1 MSNKKPFSIHYLSS
15 KRLRQIN
22 FSIRDFALFFVF
34 LLIISVG
41 INYYLSINF
50 STDYYKD
57 KIEQAEQE
65 YSDVSQELL
74 DKINKMEREL
84 ALLEEKDS
92 EMRTY
97 AALPPLDEDIKVMGT
112 GGSEEELNEDDSST
126 ILDKLRNTIDSLSY
140 TLDAQKNSYDII
152 FNKIKS
158 NETMYRHIPSIM
170 PVESAYLGSQYGYR
184 TDPIDGKRRMH
195 SGLDFPV
202 NLNTD
207 VVATGD
213 GVVTKAQYDSGWG
226 RYIKIDHGYGYETI
240 YAHLWKINV
249 KKGQK
254 VKRGDKIGKS
264 GNSGR
269 AAGFHLHYEVHKN
282 NKTVDPLRSVSYTHL
297 TLPTKA

>member
-1 MSNKKPFSIHYLSS
+1 MNKNKFSFQFLSS
-15 KRLRQIN
+15 DRLHQIN
-22 FSIRDFALFFVF
+22 FSLSNFLIFFGVF
-34 LLIISVG
+34 IATLIVL
-41 INYYLSINF
+41 NYSLSLRF
-50 STDYYKD
+50 SEDYYKIKLEETD
-57 KIEQAEQE
+57 QK
-65 YSDVSQELL
+65 YSEVSQELL
-74 DKINKMEREL
+74 DRITQLENEL
-84 ALLEEKDS
+84 KLIEEKDL
-92 EMRTY
+92 ELRTY
-97 AALPPLDEDIKVMGT
+97 ATLAPLSDDVKAQGV
-112 GGSEEELNEDDSST
+112 GGSEVDINLNTADNSS
-126 ILDKLRNTIDSLSY
+126 IMFLKEKVDSL
-140 TLDAQKNSYDII
+140 AFAVNIQKDSFNTI

-158 NETMYRHIPSIM
+158 NEKMYRHIPSIS
-170 PVESAYLGSQYGYR
+170 PVKGYIGSKYGYR

-226 RYIKIDHGYGYETI
+226 RYIKIDHGYGYETV

-282 NKTVDPLRSVSYTHL
+282 NKTVDPLNYFFTGYID
-297 TLPTKA
+297 

>member
-1 MSNKKPFSIHYLSS
+1 MNKNKFSFQFLSS
-15 KRLRQIN
+15 DRLHQIN
-22 FSIRDFALFFVF
+22 FSLSNFLIFFGVF
-34 LLIISVG
+34 LAVLLVL
-41 INYYLSINF
+41 NYSLSLRF
-50 STDYYKD
+50 SEDYYKIKLEETD
-57 KIEQAEQE
+57 QK
-65 YSDVSQELL
+65 YSEVSQELL
-74 DKINKMEREL
+74 DRITQLENEL
-84 ALLEEKDS
+84 KLIEEKDS
-92 EMRTY
+92 ELRTY
-97 AALPPLDEDIKVMGT
+97 ATLAPLSDDVKAQGV
-112 GGSEEELNEDDSST
+112 GGSEVDMNL
-126 ILDKLRNTIDSLSY
+126 NTIDNSSIMFLKEKVDSL
-140 TLDAQKNSYDII
+140 AFAVNIQKDSFNTI

-158 NETMYRHIPSIM
+158 NEKMYRHIPSIS
-170 PVESAYLGSQYGYR
+170 PVKGYIGSKYGYR

-226 RYIKIDHGYGYETI
+226 RYIKIDHGYGYETV

-254 VKRGDKIGKS
+254 VKRGEKIGKS

-282 NKTVDPLRSVSYTHL
+282 NKTVDPLNYFFTGYID
-297 TLPTKA
+297 

>member
-1 MSNKKPFSIHYLSS
+1 MINKKKFSFQFLSS
-15 KRLRQIN
+15 EKLHQVN
-22 FSIRDFALFFVF
+22 FSISNFLIFFTVF
-34 LLIISVG
+34 TVSFIA
-41 INYYLSINF
+41 INYSLTQKF
-50 STDYYKD
+50 SDEYYKEKLKQTD
-57 KIEQAEQE
+57 EK
-65 YSDVSQELL
+65 YSAISQELI
-74 DKINKMEREL
+74 DKISKLEQEL
-84 ALLEEKDS
+84 KLIEEKDS
-92 EMRTY
+92 ELRTY
-97 AALPPLDEDIKVMGT
+97 ATLAPLSDDVKAKGV
-112 GGSEEELNEDDSST
+112 GGSTIEDSST
-126 ILDKLRNTIDSLSY
+126 EDLDGSSIMLLKDRVDSLAFAVDIQKDSY
-140 TLDAQKNSYDII
+140 NTI

-158 NETMYRHIPSIM
+158 NEKMFRHIPSIA
-170 PVESAYLGSQYGYR
+170 PVKGYIGSRYGYR

-282 NKTVDPLRSVSYTHL
+282 NKTVDPLRYFFTGYID
-297 TLPTKA
+297 

>member
-1 MSNKKPFSIHYLSS
+1 MNKNKFSFQFLSS
-15 KRLRQIN
+15 DRLHQIN
-22 FSIRDFALFFVF
+22 FSLSNFLIFFGVF
-34 LLIISVG
+34 LAVLFVL
-41 INYYLSINF
+41 NYSLSLRF
-50 STDYYKD
+50 SEDYYKIRLEETD
-57 KIEQAEQE
+57 QK
-65 YSDVSQELL
+65 YSEVSQELFDRITQL
-74 DKINKMEREL
+74 ENEL
-84 ALLEEKDS
+84 KLIEEKDS
-92 EMRTY
+92 ELRTY
-97 AALPPLDEDIKVMGT
+97 ATLAPLSDDVKAQGV
-112 GGSEEELNEDDSST
+112 GGSEVDINLNTADNSS
-126 ILDKLRNTIDSLSY
+126 IMFLKEKVDSL
-140 TLDAQKNSYDII
+140 AFAVNIQKDSFNTI

-158 NETMYRHIPSIM
+158 NEKMYRHIPSIS
-170 PVESAYLGSQYGYR
+170 PVKGYIGSKYGYR

-226 RYIKIDHGYGYETI
+226 RYIKIDHGYGYETV

-282 NKTVDPLRSVSYTHL
+282 NKTVDPLNYFFTGYID
-297 TLPTKA
+297 

>member
-1 MSNKKPFSIHYLSS
+1 MNKNKFSFQFLSS
-15 KRLRQIN
+15 DRLHQIN
-22 FSIRDFALFFVF
+22 FSLSNFLIFFGVFIAALLV
-34 LLIISVG
+34 L
-41 INYYLSINF
+41 NYSLSLRF
-50 STDYYKD
+50 SEDYYKIKLEETD
-57 KIEQAEQE
+57 QK
-65 YSDVSQELL
+65 YSEVSQELL
-74 DKINKMEREL
+74 DRITQLENEL
-84 ALLEEKDS
+84 KLIEEKDS
-92 EMRTY
+92 ELRTY
-97 AALPPLDEDIKVMGT
+97 ATLAPLSDDVKAQGV
-112 GGSEEELNEDDSST
+112 GGSEVDTNKNAVDNSS
-126 ILDKLRNTIDSLSY
+126 IMFLKEKVDSL
-140 TLDAQKNSYDII
+140 AFAVNIQKDSFNTI

-158 NETMYRHIPSIM
+158 NEKMYRHIPSIS
-170 PVESAYLGSQYGYR
+170 PVKGYIGSRYGYR

-213 GVVTKAQYDSGWG
+213 GVVIKAQYDSGWG
-226 RYIKIDHGYGYETI
+226 RYIKIDHGYGYETV

-282 NKTVDPLRSVSYTHL
+282 NKTVDPLNYFFTGYID
-297 TLPTKA
+297 

>member
-1 MSNKKPFSIHYLSS
+1 MNKNKFSFQFLSS
-15 KRLRQIN
+15 DRLHQIN
-22 FSIRDFALFFVF
+22 FSLSNFLISFGVFIAAL
-34 LLIISVG
+34 LAL
-41 INYYLSINF
+41 NYSLSLRF
-50 STDYYKD
+50 SEDYYKIKLEETD
-57 KIEQAEQE
+57 QK
-65 YSDVSQELL
+65 YSEVSQELL
-74 DKINKMEREL
+74 DRITQLENEL
-84 ALLEEKDS
+84 KLIEEKDS
-92 EMRTY
+92 ELRTY
-97 AALPPLDEDIKVMGT
+97 ATLAPLSDDVKAQGV
-112 GGSEEELNEDDSST
+112 GGSEVDVNVNTVDNSS
-126 ILDKLRNTIDSLSY
+126 IMFLKEKVDSL
-140 TLDAQKNSYDII
+140 AFAVNIQKDSFNTI

-158 NETMYRHIPSIM
+158 NEKMYRHIPSIS
-170 PVESAYLGSQYGYR
+170 PVKGYIGSKYGYR

-226 RYIKIDHGYGYETI
+226 RYIKIDHGYGYETV

-282 NKTVDPLRSVSYTHL
+282 NKTVDPLNYFFTGYID
-297 TLPTKA
+297 

>member
-1 MSNKKPFSIHYLSS
+1 MNKNKFSFQFLSS
-15 KRLRQIN
+15 DRLHQIN
-22 FSIRDFALFFVF
+22 FSLSNFLIFFGVF
-34 LLIISVG
+34 IAVLLVL
-41 INYYLSINF
+41 NYSLSLRF
-50 STDYYKD
+50 SEDYYKIKLEESD
-57 KIEQAEQE
+57 QK
-65 YSDVSQELL
+65 YSEVSQELL
-74 DKINKMEREL
+74 DRITQLENEL
-84 ALLEEKDS
+84 KLIEEKDS
-92 EMRTY
+92 ELRTY
-97 AALPPLDEDIKVMGT
+97 ATLAPLSDDVKAQGV
-112 GGSEEELNEDDSST
+112 GGSEVDMNL
-126 ILDKLRNTIDSLSY
+126 NTIDNSSIMFLKEKVDSL
-140 TLDAQKNSYDII
+140 AFAVNIQKDSFNTI

-158 NETMYRHIPSIM
+158 NEKMYRHIPSIS
-170 PVESAYLGSQYGYR
+170 PVKGYIGSKYGYR

-226 RYIKIDHGYGYETI
+226 RYIKIDHGYGYETV

-282 NKTVDPLRSVSYTHL
+282 NKTVDPLNYFFTGYID
-297 TLPTKA
+297 

>member
-1 MSNKKPFSIHYLSS
+1 MINKKKFSFQFLSS
-15 KRLRQIN
+15 EKLHQVN
-22 FSIRDFALFFVF
+22 FSISNFLIFFTVF
-34 LLIISVG
+34 TVSFIA
-41 INYYLSINF
+41 INYSLTQKF
-50 STDYYKD
+50 SDEYYKEKLKQTD
-57 KIEQAEQE
+57 EK
-65 YSDVSQELL
+65 YSAISQELI
-74 DKINKMEREL
+74 DKISKLEQEL
-84 ALLEEKDS
+84 KLIEEKDS
-92 EMRTY
+92 ELRTY
-97 AALPPLDEDIKVMGT
+97 ATLAPLSDDVKAKGV
-112 GGSEEELNEDDSST
+112 GGSTIEDSST
-126 ILDKLRNTIDSLSY
+126 EDLDGSSIMLLKDRVDSLAFAVDIQKDSY
-140 TLDAQKNSYDII
+140 NTI

-158 NETMYRHIPSIM
+158 NEKMFRHIPSIA
-170 PVESAYLGSQYGYR
+170 PVKGYIGSRYGYR

-240 YAHLWKINV
+240 YAHLWKIHV

-282 NKTVDPLRSVSYTHL
+282 NKTVDPLRYFFTGYID
-297 TLPTKA
+297 

>member
-1 MSNKKPFSIHYLSS
+1 MINKKKFSFQFLSS
-15 KRLRQIN
+15 EKLHQVN
-22 FSIRDFALFFVF
+22 FSISNFLIFFTVF
-34 LLIISVG
+34 TVSFIA
-41 INYYLSINF
+41 INYSLTQKF
-50 STDYYKD
+50 SDEYYKEKLKQTD
-57 KIEQAEQE
+57 EK
-65 YSDVSQELL
+65 YSAISQELI
-74 DKINKMEREL
+74 DKISKLEQEL
-84 ALLEEKDS
+84 KLIEEKDS
-92 EMRTY
+92 ELRTY
-97 AALPPLDEDIKVMGT
+97 ATLAPLSDDVKAKGV
-112 GGSEEELNEDDSST
+112 GGSTIEGSST
-126 ILDKLRNTIDSLSY
+126 EDLDGSSIMLLKDRVDNLAFAVDIQKDSYNT
-140 TLDAQKNSYDII
+140 I

-158 NETMYRHIPSIM
+158 NEKMFRHIPSIA
-170 PVESAYLGSQYGYR
+170 PVKGYIGSRYGYR

-282 NKTVDPLRSVSYTHL
+282 NKTVDPLRYFFTGYID
-297 TLPTKA
+297 

>member
-1 MSNKKPFSIHYLSS
+1 MFIA
-15 KRLRQIN
+15 
-22 FSIRDFALFFVF
+22 AL
-34 LLIISVG
+34 LA
-41 INYYLSINF
+41 INYSLSLRF
-50 STDYYKD
+50 SEDYYKIKLEETD
-57 KIEQAEQE
+57 QK
-65 YSDVSQELL
+65 YSEVSQELL
-74 DKINKMEREL
+74 DRITQLENEL
-84 ALLEEKDS
+84 KLIEEKDS
-92 EMRTY
+92 ELRTY
-97 AALPPLDEDIKVMGT
+97 ATLAPLSDDVKAQGV
-112 GGSEEELNEDDSST
+112 GGSEVDTNKNAVDNSS
-126 ILDKLRNTIDSLSY
+126 IMFLKEKVDSL
-140 TLDAQKNSYDII
+140 AFAVNIQKDSFNTI

-158 NETMYRHIPSIM
+158 NEKMYRHIPSIS
-170 PVESAYLGSQYGYR
+170 PVKGYIGSKYGYR

-226 RYIKIDHGYGYETI
+226 RYIKIDHGYGYETV

-282 NKTVDPLRSVSYTHL
+282 NKTVDPLNYFFTGYID
-297 TLPTKA
+297 

>member
-1 MSNKKPFSIHYLSS
+1 MINKKKFSFQFLSS
-15 KRLRQIN
+15 EKLHQVN
-22 FSIRDFALFFVF
+22 FSISNFLIFFTVF
-34 LLIISVG
+34 TVSFIA
-41 INYYLSINF
+41 INYSLTQKF
-50 STDYYKD
+50 SDEYYKE
-57 KIEQAEQE
+57 KLEQTDEK
-65 YSDVSQELL
+65 YSAISQELI
-74 DKINKMEREL
+74 DKISKLEQEL
-84 ALLEEKDS
+84 KLIEEKDS
-92 EMRTY
+92 ELRTY
-97 AALPPLDEDIKVMGT
+97 ATLAPLSDDVKAKGV
-112 GGSEEELNEDDSST
+112 GGSTIEDSST
-126 ILDKLRNTIDSLSY
+126 EDLDGSSIMLLKDRVDSLAFAVDIQKDSY
-140 TLDAQKNSYDII
+140 NTI

-158 NETMYRHIPSIM
+158 NEKMFRHIPSIA
-170 PVESAYLGSQYGYR
+170 PVKGYIGSRYGYR

-282 NKTVDPLRSVSYTHL
+282 NKTVDPLRYFFTGYID
-297 TLPTKA
+297 

>member
-1 MSNKKPFSIHYLSS
+1 MINKKKFSFQFLSS
-15 KRLRQIN
+15 EKLHQVN
-22 FSIRDFALFFVF
+22 FSISNFLIFFTVF
-34 LLIISVG
+34 TVSFIA
-41 INYYLSINF
+41 INYSLTQKF
-50 STDYYKD
+50 SDEYYKEKLKQTD
-57 KIEQAEQE
+57 EK
-65 YSDVSQELL
+65 YSAISQELI
-74 DKINKMEREL
+74 DKISKLEQEL
-84 ALLEEKDS
+84 KLIEEKDS
-92 EMRTY
+92 ELRTY
-97 AALPPLDEDIKVMGT
+97 ATLAPLSDDVKAKGV
-112 GGSEEELNEDDSST
+112 GGSSIEDSST
-126 ILDKLRNTIDSLSY
+126 EDLDGSSIMLLKDRVDSLAFAVDIQKDSY
-140 TLDAQKNSYDII
+140 NTI

-158 NETMYRHIPSIM
+158 NEKMFRHIPSIA
-170 PVESAYLGSQYGYR
+170 PVKGYIGSRYGYR

-282 NKTVDPLRSVSYTHL
+282 NKTVDPLRYFFTGYID
-297 TLPTKA
+297 

>member
-1 MSNKKPFSIHYLSS
+1 MNKNKFSFQFLSS
-15 KRLRQIN
+15 DRLHQIN
-22 FSIRDFALFFVF
+22 FSLSNFLIFFGVF
-34 LLIISVG
+34 LAVLLVL
-41 INYYLSINF
+41 NYSLSLRF
-50 STDYYKD
+50 SEDYYKIKLEETD
-57 KIEQAEQE
+57 QK
-65 YSDVSQELL
+65 YSEVSQELL
-74 DKINKMEREL
+74 DRITQLENEL
-84 ALLEEKDS
+84 KLIEEKDS
-92 EMRTY
+92 ELRTY
-97 AALPPLDEDIKVMGT
+97 ATLAPLSDDVKAQGV
-112 GGSEEELNEDDSST
+112 GGSEVDMNL
-126 ILDKLRNTIDSLSY
+126 NTIDNSSILFLKEKVDSL
-140 TLDAQKNSYDII
+140 AFAVNIQKDSFNTI

-158 NETMYRHIPSIM
+158 NEKMYRHIPSIS
-170 PVESAYLGSQYGYR
+170 PVKGYIGSKYGYR

-226 RYIKIDHGYGYETI
+226 RYIKIDHGYGYETV

-282 NKTVDPLRSVSYTHL
+282 NKTVDPLNYFFTGYID
-297 TLPTKA
+297 

>member
-1 MSNKKPFSIHYLSS
+1 MNKNKFSFQFLSS
-15 KRLRQIN
+15 DRLHQIN
-22 FSIRDFALFFVF
+22 FSLSNFLISFGMFIAAL
-34 LLIISVG
+34 LAL
-41 INYYLSINF
+41 NYSLSLRF
-50 STDYYKD
+50 SEDYYKIKLEETD
-57 KIEQAEQE
+57 QK
-65 YSDVSQELL
+65 YSEVSQELL
-74 DKINKMEREL
+74 DRITQLENEL
-84 ALLEEKDS
+84 KLIEEKDS
-92 EMRTY
+92 ELRTY
-97 AALPPLDEDIKVMGT
+97 ATLAPLSDDVKAQGV
-112 GGSEEELNEDDSST
+112 GGSEVDMNKNAVDNSS
-126 ILDKLRNTIDSLSY
+126 IMFLKEKVDSL
-140 TLDAQKNSYDII
+140 AFAVNIQKDSFNTI

-158 NETMYRHIPSIM
+158 NEKMYRHIPSIS
-170 PVESAYLGSQYGYR
+170 PVKGYIGSRYGYR

-226 RYIKIDHGYGYETI
+226 RYIKIDHGYGYETV

-282 NKTVDPLRSVSYTHL
+282 NKTVDPLNYFFTGYID
-297 TLPTKA
+297 

>member
-1 MSNKKPFSIHYLSS
+1 MNKNKFSFQFLSS
-15 KRLRQIN
+15 DRLHQIN
-22 FSIRDFALFFVF
+22 FSLSNFLISFGMFIAAL
-34 LLIISVG
+34 LAL
-41 INYYLSINF
+41 NYSLSLRF
-50 STDYYKD
+50 SEDYYKIKLEETD
-57 KIEQAEQE
+57 QK
-65 YSDVSQELL
+65 YSEVSKELL
-74 DKINKMEREL
+74 DRITQLENEL
-84 ALLEEKDS
+84 KLIEEKDS
-92 EMRTY
+92 ELRTY
-97 AALPPLDEDIKVMGT
+97 ATLAPLSDDVKAQGV
-112 GGSEEELNEDDSST
+112 GGSEVDMNKNAVDNSS
-126 ILDKLRNTIDSLSY
+126 IMFLKEKVDSL
-140 TLDAQKNSYDII
+140 AFAVNIQKDSFNTI

-158 NETMYRHIPSIM
+158 NEKMYRHIPSIS
-170 PVESAYLGSQYGYR
+170 PVKGYIGSKYGYR

-226 RYIKIDHGYGYETI
+226 RYIKIDHGYGYETV
-240 YAHLWKINV
+240 YAHLWKIDV

-282 NKTVDPLRSVSYTHL
+282 NKTVDPLNYFFTGYVD
-297 TLPTKA
+297 

>member
-1 MSNKKPFSIHYLSS
+1 MINKKKFSFQFLSS
-15 KRLRQIN
+15 EKLHQVN
-22 FSIRDFALFFVF
+22 FSISNFLIFFTVF
-34 LLIISVG
+34 TVSFIA
-41 INYYLSINF
+41 INYSLTQKF
-50 STDYYKD
+50 SDEYYKEKLKQTDEKYSAISKELID
-57 KIEQAEQE
+57 KISKLEQE
-65 YSDVSQELL
+65 LKL
-74 DKINKMEREL
+74 I
-84 ALLEEKDS
+84 EEKDS
-92 EMRTY
+92 ELRTY
-97 AALPPLDEDIKVMGT
+97 ATLAPLSDDVKAKGV
-112 GGSEEELNEDDSST
+112 GGSTIEDSST
-126 ILDKLRNTIDSLSY
+126 EDLDGSSIMLLKDRVDSLAFAVDIQKDSY
-140 TLDAQKNSYDII
+140 NTI

-158 NETMYRHIPSIM
+158 NEKMFRHIPSIA
-170 PVESAYLGSQYGYR
+170 PVKGYIGSRYGYR

-282 NKTVDPLRSVSYTHL
+282 NKTVDPLRYFFTGYID
-297 TLPTKA
+297 

>member
-1 MSNKKPFSIHYLSS
+1 MNKNKFSFQFLSS
-15 KRLRQIN
+15 DRLHQIN
-22 FSIRDFALFFVF
+22 FSLSNFLIFFGVF
-34 LLIISVG
+34 IAVLLVL
-41 INYYLSINF
+41 NYSLSLRF
-50 STDYYKD
+50 SEDYYKIKLEETD
-57 KIEQAEQE
+57 QK
-65 YSDVSQELL
+65 YSEVSQELL
-74 DKINKMEREL
+74 DRITQLENEL
-84 ALLEEKDS
+84 KLIEEKDS
-92 EMRTY
+92 ELRTY
-97 AALPPLDEDIKVMGT
+97 ATLAPLSDDVKAQGV
-112 GGSEEELNEDDSST
+112 GGSEVDMNL
-126 ILDKLRNTIDSLSY
+126 NTIDNSSILFLKEKVDSL
-140 TLDAQKNSYDII
+140 AFAVNIQKDSFNTI

-158 NETMYRHIPSIM
+158 NEKMYRHIPSIS
-170 PVESAYLGSQYGYR
+170 PVKGYIGSKYGYR

-226 RYIKIDHGYGYETI
+226 RYIKIDHGYGYETV

-282 NKTVDPLRSVSYTHL
+282 NKTVDPLNYFFTGYID
-297 TLPTKA
+297 

>member
-1 MSNKKPFSIHYLSS
+1 MNKNKFSFQFLSS
-15 KRLRQIN
+15 DRLHQIN
-22 FSIRDFALFFVF
+22 FSLTNFLTFFGVFITALLV
-34 LLIISVG
+34 L
-41 INYYLSINF
+41 NYSLSLRF
-50 STDYYKD
+50 SEDYYKIKLEETD
-57 KIEQAEQE
+57 QK
-65 YSDVSQELL
+65 YSEVSKELL
-74 DKINKMEREL
+74 DRITQLENEL
-84 ALLEEKDS
+84 KLIEEKDS
-92 EMRTY
+92 ELRTY
-97 AALPPLDEDIKVMGT
+97 ATLSPLSDDVKAQGV
-112 GGSEEELNEDDSST
+112 GGSEVDMNLNTVDNSS
-126 ILDKLRNTIDSLSY
+126 IMFLKEKVDSL
-140 TLDAQKNSYDII
+140 AFAVNIQKDSFNTI

-158 NETMYRHIPSIM
+158 NEKMYRHIPSIS
-170 PVESAYLGSQYGYR
+170 PVKGYIGSKYGYR

-226 RYIKIDHGYGYETI
+226 RYIKIDHGYGYETV

-282 NKTVDPLRSVSYTHL
+282 NKTVDPLNYFFTGYID
-297 TLPTKA
+297 

>member
-1 MSNKKPFSIHYLSS
+1 MNKNKFSFQFLSS
-15 KRLRQIN
+15 DRLHQIN
-22 FSIRDFALFFVF
+22 FSLSNFLIFFGVFIAALLV
-34 LLIISVG
+34 L
-41 INYYLSINF
+41 NYSLSLRF
-50 STDYYKD
+50 SEDYYKIKLEETD
-57 KIEQAEQE
+57 QK

-74 DKINKMEREL
+74 DRITKLENEL
-84 ALLEEKDS
+84 KLIEEKDS
-92 EMRTY
+92 ELRTY
-97 AALPPLDEDIKVMGT
+97 ATLAPLSDDVKAQGV
-112 GGSEEELNEDDSST
+112 GGSEVDLTLNTVDDSS
-126 ILDKLRNTIDSLSY
+126 IMLLKEKVDSL
-140 TLDAQKNSYDII
+140 AFAVNIQKDSFNTI

-158 NETMYRHIPSIM
+158 NEKMYRHIPSIS
-170 PVESAYLGSQYGYR
+170 PVKGYIGSKYGYR

-213 GVVTKAQYDSGWG
+213 GVVIKAQYDSGWG
-226 RYIKIDHGYGYETI
+226 RYIKIDHGYGYETV

-282 NKTVDPLRSVSYTHL
+282 NKTVDPLNYFFTGYID
-297 TLPTKA
+297 

>member
-1 MSNKKPFSIHYLSS
+1 MINKKKFSFQFLSS
-15 KRLRQIN
+15 ERLHQIN
-22 FSIRDFALFFVF
+22 FSVSNVLIFLAVF
-34 LLIISVG
+34 ITSFIA
-41 INYYLSINF
+41 INYSLSQKF
-50 STDYYKD
+50 SDEYYKEKLKQTD
-57 KIEQAEQE
+57 EK
-65 YSDVSQELL
+65 YSEISQELL
-74 DKINKMEREL
+74 EKISRLEEEL
-84 ALLEEKDS
+84 KLIEEKDS
-92 EMRTY
+92 ELRTY
-97 AALPPLDEDIKVMGT
+97 ATLAPLSEDVKAQGV
-112 GGSEEELNEDDSST
+112 GGSTVEEISTEDSSDSS
-126 ILDKLRNTIDSLSY
+126 IMLLKDRVDSLAFAVDIQKDSY
-140 TLDAQKNSYDII
+140 NTI

-158 NETMYRHIPSIM
+158 NEKMYRHIPSIS
-170 PVESAYLGSQYGYR
+170 PVKGYIGSKYGYR

-282 NKTVDPLRSVSYTHL
+282 NKTVDPLRYFFTGYID
-297 TLPTKA
+297 

>member
-1 MSNKKPFSIHYLSS
+1 MINKKKFSFQFLSS
-15 KRLRQIN
+15 EKLHQVN
-22 FSIRDFALFFVF
+22 FSISNFLIFFTVF
-34 LLIISVG
+34 TVSFIA
-41 INYYLSINF
+41 INYSLTQKF
-50 STDYYKD
+50 SDEYYKEKLKQTD
-57 KIEQAEQE
+57 EK
-65 YSDVSQELL
+65 YSAISQELI
-74 DKINKMEREL
+74 DKISKLEQEL
-84 ALLEEKDS
+84 KLIEEKDS
-92 EMRTY
+92 ELRTY
-97 AALPPLDEDIKVMGT
+97 ATLAPLSDDVKAKGV
-112 GGSEEELNEDDSST
+112 GGSTIEDSST
-126 ILDKLRNTIDSLSY
+126 EDLDGSSIMLLKDRVDSLAFAVDIQKDSY
-140 TLDAQKNSYDII
+140 NTI

-158 NETMYRHIPSIM
+158 NEKMFRHIPSIA
-170 PVESAYLGSQYGYR
+170 PVKGYIGSRYGYR

-282 NKTVDPLRSVSYTHL
+282 NKTVDPLNYFFTGYID
-297 TLPTKA
+297 

>member
-1 MSNKKPFSIHYLSS
+1 MIKNKFSFQFLSS
-15 KRLRQIN
+15 DRLHQIN
-22 FSIRDFALFFVF
+22 FSLSNFLIFFGVF
-34 LLIISVG
+34 IATLVVL
-41 INYYLSINF
+41 NYSLSLRF
-50 STDYYKD
+50 SEDYYKIKLEETD
-57 KIEQAEQE
+57 QK
-65 YSDVSQELL
+65 YSEVSQELL
-74 DKINKMEREL
+74 DRITQLENEL
-84 ALLEEKDS
+84 KLIEEKDS
-92 EMRTY
+92 ELRTY
-97 AALPPLDEDIKVMGT
+97 ATLAPLSDDVKAQGV
-112 GGSEEELNEDDSST
+112 GGSEVDVNVNTVDNSS
-126 ILDKLRNTIDSLSY
+126 IMFLKEKVDSL
-140 TLDAQKNSYDII
+140 AFAVNIQKDSFNTI

-158 NETMYRHIPSIM
+158 NEKMYRHIPSIS
-170 PVESAYLGSQYGYR
+170 PVKGYIGSRYGYR
-184 TDPIDGKRRMH
+184 TDPIDGKKRMH

-226 RYIKIDHGYGYETI
+226 RYIKIDHGYGYETV

-282 NKTVDPLRSVSYTHL
+282 NKTVDPLNYFFTGYID
-297 TLPTKA
+297 

>member
-1 MSNKKPFSIHYLSS
+1 MNKNKFSFQFLSS
-15 KRLRQIN
+15 DRLHQIN
-22 FSIRDFALFFVF
+22 FSLSNFLIFFGVVIVAL
-34 LLIISVG
+34 LLL
-41 INYYLSINF
+41 NYSLSLRF
-50 STDYYKD
+50 SEDYYKFKLEETD
-57 KIEQAEQE
+57 QK

-74 DKINKMEREL
+74 DRITQLENEL
-84 ALLEEKDS
+84 KLIEEKDL
-92 EMRTY
+92 ELRTY
-97 AALPPLDEDIKVMGT
+97 ATLAPLSDDVKAQGV
-112 GGSEEELNEDDSST
+112 GGSEVDLTLNTVDDSS
-126 ILDKLRNTIDSLSY
+126 IMLLKEKVDSLAFAVNIQKDSY
-140 TLDAQKNSYDII
+140 NTI

-158 NETMYRHIPSIM
+158 NEKMYRHIPSIS
-170 PVESAYLGSQYGYR
+170 PVKGYIGSKYGYR

-226 RYIKIDHGYGYETI
+226 RYIKIDHGYGYETV

-282 NKTVDPLRSVSYTHL
+282 NKTVDPLNYFFTGYID
-297 TLPTKA
+297 

>member
-1 MSNKKPFSIHYLSS
+1 MNKNKFSFQFLSS
-15 KRLRQIN
+15 DRLHQIN
-22 FSIRDFALFFVF
+22 FSLSNFLIFFGVF
-34 LLIISVG
+34 IAVLLVL
-41 INYYLSINF
+41 NYSLSLRF
-50 STDYYKD
+50 SEDYYKIKLEETD
-57 KIEQAEQE
+57 QK
-65 YSDVSQELL
+65 YSEVSQELL
-74 DKINKMEREL
+74 DRITQLENEL
-84 ALLEEKDS
+84 KLIEEKDS
-92 EMRTY
+92 ELRTY
-97 AALPPLDEDIKVMGT
+97 ATLAPLSDDVKAQGV
-112 GGSEEELNEDDSST
+112 GGSEVDMNLNTADNSS
-126 ILDKLRNTIDSLSY
+126 IMFLKEKVDSL
-140 TLDAQKNSYDII
+140 AFAVNIQKDSFNTI

-158 NETMYRHIPSIM
+158 NEKMYRHIPSIS
-170 PVESAYLGSQYGYR
+170 PVKGYIGSKYGYR

-202 NLNTD
+202 NLHTD

-226 RYIKIDHGYGYETI
+226 RYIKIDHGYGYETV

-282 NKTVDPLRSVSYTHL
+282 NKTVDPLNYFFTGYID
-297 TLPTKA
+297 

>member
-1 MSNKKPFSIHYLSS
+1 MNKKKFSFQFLSS
-15 KRLRQIN
+15 DRLHQIN
-22 FSIRDFALFFVF
+22 FSLSNFLISFGIFIAAL
-34 LLIISVG
+34 LAL
-41 INYYLSINF
+41 NYSLSLRF
-50 STDYYKD
+50 SEDYYKIKLEETD
-57 KIEQAEQE
+57 QK
-65 YSDVSQELL
+65 YSEVSQELL
-74 DKINKMEREL
+74 DRITQLENEL
-84 ALLEEKDS
+84 KLIEEKDS
-92 EMRTY
+92 ELRTY
-97 AALPPLDEDIKVMGT
+97 ATLAPLSDDVKAQGV
-112 GGSEEELNEDDSST
+112 GGSEVDMNLNTADNSS
-126 ILDKLRNTIDSLSY
+126 IMFLKEKVDSL
-140 TLDAQKNSYDII
+140 AFAVNIQKDSFNTI

-158 NETMYRHIPSIM
+158 NEKMYRHIPSIS
-170 PVESAYLGSQYGYR
+170 PVKGYIGSKYGYR

-226 RYIKIDHGYGYETI
+226 RYIKIDHGYGYETV

-282 NKTVDPLRSVSYTHL
+282 NKTVDPLNYFFTGYID
-297 TLPTKA
+297 

>member
-1 MSNKKPFSIHYLSS
+1 MINKRKFSFQFLWSEKVH
-15 KRLRQIN
+15 QVN
-22 FSIRDFALFFVF
+22 FSISNFLIFLTVF
-34 LLIISVG
+34 TVSFIA
-41 INYYLSINF
+41 INYSLTQKF
-50 STDYYKD
+50 SDEYYKEKLKQTD
-57 KIEQAEQE
+57 EK
-65 YSDVSQELL
+65 YSAISQELI
-74 DKINKMEREL
+74 DKISKLEQEL
-84 ALLEEKDS
+84 KLIEEKDS
-92 EMRTY
+92 ELRTY
-97 AALPPLDEDIKVMGT
+97 ATLAPLSDDVKAKGV
-112 GGSEEELNEDDSST
+112 GGSTIEDSST
-126 ILDKLRNTIDSLSY
+126 EDLDGSSIMLLKDRVDSLAFAVDIQKDSY
-140 TLDAQKNSYDII
+140 NTI

-158 NETMYRHIPSIM
+158 NEKMFRHIPSIA
-170 PVESAYLGSQYGYR
+170 PVKGYIGSRYGYR

-282 NKTVDPLRSVSYTHL
+282 NKTVDPLRYFFTGYID
-297 TLPTKA
+297 

>member
-1 MSNKKPFSIHYLSS
+1 MNKNKFSFQFLSS
-15 KRLRQIN
+15 DRLHQIN
-22 FSIRDFALFFVF
+22 FSLSNFLISFGVF
-34 LLIISVG
+34 IAVLLVL
-41 INYYLSINF
+41 NYSLSLRF
-50 STDYYKD
+50 SEDYYKIKLKETD
-57 KIEQAEQE
+57 QK
-65 YSDVSQELL
+65 YSEVSQELL
-74 DKINKMEREL
+74 DRITQLENEL
-84 ALLEEKDS
+84 NLIEEKDS
-92 EMRTY
+92 ELRTY
-97 AALPPLDEDIKVMGT
+97 ATLAPLSDDVKAQGV
-112 GGSEEELNEDDSST
+112 GGSEVDLTLNTVDDSS
-126 ILDKLRNTIDSLSY
+126 IMLLKEKVDSLAFAVNIQKDSY
-140 TLDAQKNSYDII
+140 NTI

-158 NETMYRHIPSIM
+158 NEKMYRHIPSIS
-170 PVESAYLGSQYGYR
+170 PVKGYIGSKYGYR

-226 RYIKIDHGYGYETI
+226 RYIKIDHGYGYETV

-282 NKTVDPLRSVSYTHL
+282 NKTVDPLNYFFTGYID
-297 TLPTKA
+297 

>member
-1 MSNKKPFSIHYLSS
+1 MNKNKFSFQFLSS
-15 KRLRQIN
+15 DRLHQIN
-22 FSIRDFALFFVF
+22 FSLSNFLIFFGVF
-34 LLIISVG
+34 IAVLLVL
-41 INYYLSINF
+41 NYSLSLRF
-50 STDYYKD
+50 SEDYYKI
-57 KIEQAEQE
+57 KLEQTDQK
-65 YSDVSQELL
+65 YSEVSQELL
-74 DKINKMEREL
+74 DRITQLENEL
-84 ALLEEKDS
+84 KLIEEKDS
-92 EMRTY
+92 ELRTY
-97 AALPPLDEDIKVMGT
+97 ATLAPLSDDVKAQGV
-112 GGSEEELNEDDSST
+112 GGSEVDLTLNTVDDSS
-126 ILDKLRNTIDSLSY
+126 IMLLKEKVDSLAFAVNIQKDSY
-140 TLDAQKNSYDII
+140 NTI

-158 NETMYRHIPSIM
+158 NEKMYRHIPSIS
-170 PVESAYLGSQYGYR
+170 PVKGYIGSKYGYR

-226 RYIKIDHGYGYETI
+226 RYIKIDHGYGYETV

-282 NKTVDPLRSVSYTHL
+282 NKTVDPLNYFFTGYID
-297 TLPTKA
+297 

>member
-1 MSNKKPFSIHYLSS
+1 MINKKKFSFQFLSS
-15 KRLRQIN
+15 EKLHQIN
-22 FSIRDFALFFVF
+22 FSVSNFLIFFTVFAVSF
-34 LLIISVG
+34 IA
-41 INYYLSINF
+41 INYSLTQKF
-50 STDYYKD
+50 SDEYYKEKLKQTD
-57 KIEQAEQE
+57 EK
-65 YSDVSQELL
+65 YSEISQELI
-74 DKINKMEREL
+74 DKISKLEEEL
-84 ALLEEKDS
+84 KLIEEKDS
-92 EMRTY
+92 ELRTY
-97 AALPPLDEDIKVMGT
+97 ATLAPLSDDVKAKGV
-112 GGSEEELNEDDSST
+112 GGSTIEDSST
-126 ILDKLRNTIDSLSY
+126 EDFDGDNIMLLKDRVDSLAFAVDIQKDSY
-140 TLDAQKNSYDII
+140 NTI

-158 NETMYRHIPSIM
+158 NEKMYRHIPSIA
-170 PVESAYLGSQYGYR
+170 PVKGYIGSRYGYR

-282 NKTVDPLRSVSYTHL
+282 NKTVDPLRYFFTGYID
-297 TLPTKA
+297 

>member
-1 MSNKKPFSIHYLSS
+1 MNKNKFSFQFLSS
-15 KRLRQIN
+15 DRLHQIN
-22 FSIRDFALFFVF
+22 FSLSNFLIFFGVF
-34 LLIISVG
+34 IAVLLVL
-41 INYYLSINF
+41 NYSLSLRF
-50 STDYYKD
+50 SEDYYKIKLEETD
-57 KIEQAEQE
+57 QK
-65 YSDVSQELL
+65 YSEVSQELL
-74 DKINKMEREL
+74 DRITQLENEL
-84 ALLEEKDS
+84 KLIEEKDS
-92 EMRTY
+92 ELRTY
-97 AALPPLDEDIKVMGT
+97 ATLAPLSDDVKAQGV
-112 GGSEEELNEDDSST
+112 GGSEVDLTLNKVDDSS
-126 ILDKLRNTIDSLSY
+126 IMLLKEKVDSL
-140 TLDAQKNSYDII
+140 AFAVNIQKDSFNTI

-158 NETMYRHIPSIM
+158 NEKMYRHIPSIS
-170 PVESAYLGSQYGYR
+170 PVKGYIGSRYGYR
-184 TDPIDGKRRMH
+184 TDPIDGKKRMH

-226 RYIKIDHGYGYETI
+226 RYIKIDHGYGYETV

-282 NKTVDPLRSVSYTHL
+282 NKTVDPLNYFFTGYID
-297 TLPTKA
+297 

>member
-1 MSNKKPFSIHYLSS
+1 MNKNKFSFQFLSS
-15 KRLRQIN
+15 DRLHQIN
-22 FSIRDFALFFVF
+22 FSLSNFLIFFGVF
-34 LLIISVG
+34 IAVLLVL
-41 INYYLSINF
+41 NYSLSLRF
-50 STDYYKD
+50 SEDYYKIKLEETD
-57 KIEQAEQE
+57 QK
-65 YSDVSQELL
+65 YSEVSQELL
-74 DKINKMEREL
+74 DRITQLENEL
-84 ALLEEKDS
+84 KLIEEKDS
-92 EMRTY
+92 ELRTY
-97 AALPPLDEDIKVMGT
+97 ATLAPLSDDVKAQGV
-112 GGSEEELNEDDSST
+112 GGSEVDMKLNTVDNSS
-126 ILDKLRNTIDSLSY
+126 IMFLKEKVDSL
-140 TLDAQKNSYDII
+140 AFAVNIQKDSFNTI

-158 NETMYRHIPSIM
+158 NEKMYRHIPSIS
-170 PVESAYLGSQYGYR
+170 PVKGYIGSKYGYR

-226 RYIKIDHGYGYETI
+226 RYIKIDHGYGYETV

-282 NKTVDPLRSVSYTHL
+282 NKTVDPLNYFFTGYID
-297 TLPTKA
+297 

>member
-1 MSNKKPFSIHYLSS
+1 MNKNKFSFQFLSS
-15 KRLRQIN
+15 DRLHQIN
-22 FSIRDFALFFVF
+22 FSLSNFLIFFGVF
-34 LLIISVG
+34 IATLVVL
-41 INYYLSINF
+41 NYSLSLRF
-50 STDYYKD
+50 SEDYYKIKLEETD
-57 KIEQAEQE
+57 QK
-65 YSDVSQELL
+65 YSEVSQELL
-74 DKINKMEREL
+74 DRITQLENEL
-84 ALLEEKDS
+84 KLIEEKDS
-92 EMRTY
+92 ELRTY
-97 AALPPLDEDIKVMGT
+97 ATLAPLSDDVKAQGVGGT
-112 GGSEEELNEDDSST
+112 EVDMNL
-126 ILDKLRNTIDSLSY
+126 NTIDNSSIIFLKEKVDSL
-140 TLDAQKNSYDII
+140 AFAVNIQKDSFNTI

-158 NETMYRHIPSIM
+158 NEKMYRHIPSIS
-170 PVESAYLGSQYGYR
+170 PVKGYIGSKYGYR

-213 GVVTKAQYDSGWG
+213 GVVIKAQYDSGWG
-226 RYIKIDHGYGYETI
+226 RYIKIDHGYGYETV

-282 NKTVDPLRSVSYTHL
+282 NKTVDPLNYFFTGYID
-297 TLPTKA
+297 

>member
-1 MSNKKPFSIHYLSS
+1 MINKKKFSFQFLSS
-15 KRLRQIN
+15 EKLHQIN
-22 FSIRDFALFFVF
+22 FSVSNFLIFFTVFAVSF
-34 LLIISVG
+34 IA
-41 INYYLSINF
+41 INYSLTQKF
-50 STDYYKD
+50 SDEYYKEKLKQTD
-57 KIEQAEQE
+57 EK
-65 YSDVSQELL
+65 YSEISQELI
-74 DKINKMEREL
+74 DKISKLEEEL
-84 ALLEEKDS
+84 KLIEEKDS
-92 EMRTY
+92 ELRTY
-97 AALPPLDEDIKVMGT
+97 ATLAPLSDDVKAKGV
-112 GGSEEELNEDDSST
+112 GGSTIEDSST
-126 ILDKLRNTIDSLSY
+126 EDFDGANIMLLKDRVDSLAFAVDIQKDSY
-140 TLDAQKNSYDII
+140 NTI

-158 NETMYRHIPSIM
+158 NEKMYRHIPSIA
-170 PVESAYLGSQYGYR
+170 PVKGYIGSRYGYR

-282 NKTVDPLRSVSYTHL
+282 NKTVDPLRYFFTGYID
-297 TLPTKA
+297 

>member
-1 MSNKKPFSIHYLSS
+1 MNKNKFSFQFLSS
-15 KRLRQIN
+15 DRLHQIN
-22 FSIRDFALFFVF
+22 FSLSNFLIFFGVFIAALLV
-34 LLIISVG
+34 L
-41 INYYLSINF
+41 NYSLSLRF
-50 STDYYKD
+50 SEDYYKIKLEETD
-57 KIEQAEQE
+57 QK
-65 YSDVSQELL
+65 YSEVSQELL
-74 DKINKMEREL
+74 DRITQLENEL
-84 ALLEEKDS
+84 KSIEEKDS
-92 EMRTY
+92 ELRTY
-97 AALPPLDEDIKVMGT
+97 ATLAPLSDDVKAQGV
-112 GGSEEELNEDDSST
+112 GGSEVDTNKNAVDNSS
-126 ILDKLRNTIDSLSY
+126 IMFLKEKVDSL
-140 TLDAQKNSYDII
+140 AFAVNIQKDSFNTI

-158 NETMYRHIPSIM
+158 NEKMYRHIPSIS
-170 PVESAYLGSQYGYR
+170 PVKGYIGSRYGYR

-213 GVVTKAQYDSGWG
+213 GVVIKAQYDSGWG
-226 RYIKIDHGYGYETI
+226 RYIKIDHGYGYETV

-282 NKTVDPLRSVSYTHL
+282 NKTVDPLNYFFTGYID
-297 TLPTKA
+297 